1 MKLNKTIIAYLIT
14 FLFLSF
20 AGFKIIEDGIPN
32 GWFKAGSSPESY
44 EITTIKNAGENGENA
59 LNIKSIKENI
69 KGFGTLMQNF
79 SAEKYLN
86 KRVRLSGDIKS
97 KNVIQSAGLWM
108 RIDGKDNPTK
118 PLGFDNMSNRPITG
132 TTDWKKY
139 NVVLDVPS
147 NSNLIN
153 IGILLAGKGEVWV
166 SNLKFEIVDKTV
178 STTDIIENQ
187 SNSVPSNLDFKN

>member
-1 MKLNKTIIAYLIT
+1 MKLNKTIVAYLVT

-44 EITTIKNAGENGENA
+44 EIKTIKNAGKNGENA
-59 LNIKSIKENI
+59 LDIKSIKEDI

-97 KNVIQSAGLWM
+97 RNVDQWAGLWM

-118 PLGFDNMSNRPITG
+118 PLGFDNMMNRSIKG

-139 NVVLDVPS
+139 SVVLDVPS

-166 SNLKFEIVDKTV
+166 SNLKFDIVDKSV
-178 STTDIIENQ
+178 PVTDLKENP
-187 SNSVPSNLDFKN
+187 SKSEPSNLDFKN

>member
-14 FLFLSF
+14 FLSLSF

-44 EITTIKNAGENGENA
+44 EITTIKNVGENGENA
-59 LNIKSIKENI
+59 LNIKSIKEDI

-86 KRVRLSGDIKS
+86 KRVRLSGYIKS
-97 KNVIQSAGLWM
+97 KNVILSAGLWM

-118 PLGFDNMSNRPITG
+118 ATG
-132 TTDWKKY
+132 
-139 NVVLDVPS
+139 
-147 NSNLIN
+147 I
-153 IGILLAGKGEVWV
+153 
-166 SNLKFEIVDKTV
+166 
-178 STTDIIENQ
+178 
-187 SNSVPSNLDFKN
+187 